1 MSRSPPISFG
11 IAAELAPPQ
20 WQGRYL
26 GVVTAGLTVS
36 LIVGVPL
43 GTLIGGTVGW
53 RYSFL
58 LVAVLGVVALVGA
71 AATVPTV
78 KPEPLISLRERLL
91 PLRNPAIGLTIA
103 GLVISGAGGMMVY
116 VYLAPV
122 SRTLAGAT
130 PVELALLIAVFGLS
144 GMFGAVLGGA
154 GADRINGG
162 AGKDRLAGGAGK
174 DRVSGGSGNDRISG
188 GSGNDRL
195 SGKSGNDRLSGGLG
209 NDRLSGGSGNDRLVG
224 GPGRDRLRGGPGRDR
239 TKR

>member
-1 MSRSPPISFG
+1 
-11 IAAELAPPQ
+11 
-20 WQGRYL
+20 
-26 GVVTAGLTVS
+26 
-36 LIVGVPL
+36 
-43 GTLIGGTVGW
+43 
-53 RYSFL
+53 
-58 LVAVLGVVALVGA
+58 VALVGA

-154 GADRINGG
+154 GADRISPPKMIALTFGG
-162 AGKDRLAGGAGK
+162 TAGGALLLLVLTAFVPIPFVLLAVAIAIYGLFVWSVNPPVQVRLLSVAG
-174 DRVSGGSGNDRISG
+174 DSSAQVLALNVSALYLGFTFAGAI
-188 GSGNDRL
+188 
-195 SGKSGNDRLSGGLG
+195 GGLA
-209 NDRLSGGSGNDRLVG
+209 LSLSDVAGLLTASTGLLMLGLVTFAVSF
-224 GPGRDRLRGGPGRDR
+224 RKEHKHANR
-239 TKR
+239 